1 MNNKLHRNCPVCDSR
16 RIKNIRRISFDMENI
31 LPDHYF
37 LAYCR
42 SCGFIYANT
51 PASAED
57 YERYYYEHNKYSSTI
72 TIDIEANSIYG
83 AISPFLLKYI
93 KKGDSVLD
101 MGCGTGG
108 LLFNMRKDGYS
119 DLTGCDPSPASISK
133 LKEKK
138 IKCIKG
144 SIYDIPPENMR
155 RFNTILLSGV
165 LEHLY
170 DLKSAI
176 RNISLYLKP
185 ESKVICIVPD
195 VINYHCF
202 PAPLP
207 YYINIEHINHFSPG
221 ALLKLFEYGNCSM
234 LESVCANI
242 GFGAV
247 KAPVIIAVFE
257 NQKNKY
263 ISCNKTNKYLD
274 DMDLKESAYNKT
286 INEIISSQKKIAVWG
301 TGNLARS
308 FLKNTN
314 LKNAD
319 ISFFIDNNSEM
330 VGKDFC
336 GYKVT
341 PPDSLYNFDGIILV
355 LSILYFK
362 DIERQILGMGL
373 KNYIIIE

>member
-1 MNNKLHRNCPVCDSR
+1 
-16 RIKNIRRISFDMENI
+16 MENI
-31 LPDHYF
+31 LPDYYF
-37 LAYCR
+37 LACCR
-42 SCGFIYANT
+42 NCGFVYANT
-51 PASAED
+51 PATAED
-57 YERYYYEHNKYSSTI
+57 YDRYYFEHNKYSSTI
-72 TIDIEANSIYG
+72 TIDTEADSIYG
-83 AISPFLLKYI
+83 AIFPFLLKYI
-93 KKGDSVLD
+93 RKEEAVLD

-108 LLFNMRKDGYS
+108 LLMNMRKDGYS

-144 SIYDIPPENMR
+144 SIYDVPPINMR
-155 RFNTILLSGV
+155 KFNAILLSGV

-170 DLKSAI
+170 DLKIAL
-176 RNISLYLKP
+176 RNIFLYLKA
-185 ESKVICIVPD
+185 EGKVICIVPD
-195 VINYHCF
+195 VLNYHCF

-221 ALLKLFEYGNCSM
+221 ALLKLFEDCDFSV
-234 LESVCANI
+234 LESVCTNI
-242 GFGAV
+242 EFGAI
-247 KAPVIIAVFE
+247 KAPVIMAVFE
-257 NQKNKY
+257 NQKNKNISY
-263 ISCNKTNKYLD
+263 IKTNKYLNEL
-274 DMDLKESAYNKT
+274 DLKESTYNKT
-286 INEIISSQKKIAVWG
+286 INEVISSQKKIAVWG

-336 GYKVT
+336 GYKVA

-362 DIERQILGMGL
+362 DIERQIIGMGL